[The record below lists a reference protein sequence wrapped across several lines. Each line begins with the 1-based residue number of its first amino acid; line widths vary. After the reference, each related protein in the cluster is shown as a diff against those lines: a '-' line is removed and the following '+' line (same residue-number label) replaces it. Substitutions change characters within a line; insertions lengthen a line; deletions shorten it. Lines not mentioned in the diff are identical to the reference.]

1 MGTWQQASQ
10 IRSNFREAVE
20 KEQWEKALALLQE
33 YVALTD
39 DDEDAHRMEKNLWEA
54 ALSGHPVLASKQIQF
69 SRWYA

>member
-1 MGTWQQASQ
+1 MKKWEQAAKIQ
-10 IRSNFREAVE
+10 ETFEVARKNGE
-20 KEQWEKALALLQE
+20 WEKALVLLQE
-33 YVALTD
+33 YVSLTD